1 MYLHNRVDLDNRVL
15 NLEGVENQR
24 KKADFVK
31 GLH

>member
-1 MYLHNRVDLDNRVL
+1 MYLHNRVDLDNTVL